1 MSVLLTA
8 ILAAEMFAMAP
19 ADISSSHGCA
29 MLRDA
34 VVVPEYVQ
42 NRSHLPA
49 VALLSSIPKH
59 CRGTKTPEDNEM
71 VPFPAGELLS
81 CRKYVRQKLR

>member
-19 ADISSSHGCA
+19 GDISSSRGCA
-29 MLRDA
+29 TL
-34 VVVPEYVQ
+34 PELEGIHAYEPGRIKQ
-42 NRSHLPA
+42 RKFRESHLPA

-59 CRGTKTPEDNEM
+59 CRGTNGDRAP
-71 VPFPAGELLS
+71 
-81 CRKYVRQKLR
+81 R